1 MHKKYLFIALVVVFA
16 AATIVVVS
24 PVFAGESES
33 ESSQVSDNQLIIE
46 SDSSITA
53 FKWYGMTEALNY
65 QATAKKKVFIDVY
78 TTWCGP
84 CKMLDANT
92 FSDPVIKKLLAEY
105 FVPSK
110 FNAESGDTIVFKGQT
125 YLNKNYTPQ
134 PRKSTHDFAIYIAST
149 QQGLGYP
156 TMVFLDEELNMIQPI
171 SGYIGPAQLEPILS
185 FFGTNAYKDT
195 TWEIYLSTFKSQISQ

>member
-1 MHKKYLFIALVVVFA
+1 MQKKNLLIAVLIVFVAGAIA
-16 AATIVVVS
+16 AVS
-24 PVFAGESES
+24 PVFANESNGKLL
-33 ESSQVSDNQLIIE
+33 QVSDNQLDAE
-46 SDSSITA
+46 SDSA
-53 FKWYGMTEALNY
+53 AGEFKWHTMNESLKLQET
-65 QATAKKKVFIDVY
+65 TKKKVFIDVY

-92 FSDPVIKKLLAEY
+92 FSDPVIKKLLEMY
-105 FVPSK
+105 FIPTK

-125 YLNKNYTPQ
+125 FLNKNYTPQ

-195 TWEIYLSTFKSQISQ
+195 TWENYLTTFKSQLSQ